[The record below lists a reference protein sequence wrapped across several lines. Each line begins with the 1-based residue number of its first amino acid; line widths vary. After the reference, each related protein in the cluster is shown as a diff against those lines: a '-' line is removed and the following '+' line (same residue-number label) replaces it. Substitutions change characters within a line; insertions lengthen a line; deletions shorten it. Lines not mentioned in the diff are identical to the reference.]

1 MPVIVPGR
9 RPAYPPIGRLRTSP
23 LSGGKKNGFVNLN
36 LTAMVDMFTIL
47 VIFLIQ
53 LFKTTGE
60 VELSERIKVPNS
72 QAGVP
77 VEEPGT
83 VVQIAGRPDDASQY
97 GILLVDSKGIPEEE
111 MGDALVDL
119 AGGSIP
125 GLVKRLTEVR
135 EFDEKINPRDM
146 TQAFEKPL
154 IIQAD
159 IKADFR
165 LIRRV
170 IGSANEAGWAKMKF
184 ITQPVKKATAEGEAP
199 AAH

>member
-1 MPVIVPGR
+1 MPVVVPGR

-23 LSGGKKNGFVNLN
+23 LSGGKKNGFVSLN

-77 VEEPGT
+77 LEEPGT
-83 VVQIAGRPDDASQY
+83 VVQISGRPDDATQY
-97 GILLVDSKGIPEEE
+97 GILLLDGKGIPEED
-111 MGDALVDL
+111 MGDALVDA
-119 AGGSIP
+119 AGGPIP
-125 GLVKRLTEVR
+125 GLTKRLTETR
-135 EFDEKINPRDM
+135 EFDERIHPRDAS
-146 TQAFEKPL
+146 QPFDKPL

-184 ITQPVKKATAEGEAP
+184 VSQPMKKDAAATPAE
-199 AAH
+199 